1 MRLRIRLLTALLCAA
16 LAPLTVKSMGQAGAE
31 DAKDTAAKKDTEKPA
46 ERAAEKTAAMTVHVA
61 LYANELKE
69 LPDGSSIEL
78 KPDSE
83 SCNKMKNM
91 ESDIH
96 SGRATFA
103 DVPVCKV
110 KFFVFVT
117 GYNTQSIPVDL
128 LKCKEPITIKIDSQ
142 ASPKASCS

>member
-1 MRLRIRLLTALLCAA
+1 MKLRIRLLTALLCAA
-16 LAPLTVKSMGQAGAE
+16 LAPLSVKSMGQAGAKNAE
-31 DAKDTAAKKDTEKPA
+31 DTAPKNDSEKPA
-46 ERAAEKTAAMTVHVA
+46 ERATEKTTTMTLHVA

-78 KPDSE
+78 KPDSD
-83 SCNKMKNM
+83 SCNKMKSI

-96 SGRATFA
+96 SGKATFA
-103 DVPVCKV
+103 NVPVCKV
-110 KFFVFVT
+110 KFVMFVT
-117 GYNTQSIPVDL
+117 GYNTQSISVDL